1 MLNNCWHWFFI
12 SLNFPQVRS
21 LPIRKDDEVLLV
33 RGSYRKP
40 EKLGNG
46 PFKVTEVYRKKYV
59 IHLERVVREKAN
71 GQQKSIGISA
81 SNVVITKLKL
91 DKSRK
96 AMLERKNRN
105 IDKTKSKDLD
115 VNMAGVD

>member
-1 MLNNCWHWFFI
+1 MSSMLSKELSSKYN
-12 SLNFPQVRS
+12 VRS

-33 RGSYRKP
+33 RGANGKP
-40 EKLGNG
+40 EKMGSG
-46 PFKVTEVYRKKYV
+46 PFKVTQVYRKKYV
-59 IHLERVVREKAN
+59 IHLERVNRDKIN
-71 GQQKSIGISA
+71 GQQKPIGISA

-96 AMLERKNRN
+96 AILERKNRSM
-105 IDKTKSKDLD
+105 DKTKSKDLD